1 MFKKF
6 GVFLLLISF
15 LSVGSF
21 VVAQDADDENVEET
35 TSPADTP
42 AKKEAPAKKE
52 VPAKKAEK
60 KAKKEKKG
68 KKAKKAKKK
77 KQQDSTTDE
86 K

>member
-42 AKKEAPAKKE
+42 AKKEAPAKK
-52 VPAKKAEK
+52 AEK
-60 KAKKEKKG
+60 KAKKEKKV